1 MDSSSSAVL
10 VYSMCKMVV
19 AAAQTGDV
27 HVVDDVRRI
36 VGDPSYVPEDPRELC
51 NRLFITC
58 YMGSANSSA
67 ETRQRA
73 KDLAEQIGRYSQ
85 NFLISV
91 LPRHWKNQ

>member
-1 MDSSSSAVL
+1 MPLSGGVDSSSSAVL

-36 VGDPSYVPEDPRELC
+36 VGDPGYVPDDPRELC

-73 KDLAEQIGRYSQ
+73 KDLAEQIGR
-85 NFLISV
+85 
-91 LPRHWKNQ
+91 